1 MYDLTFIGEVS
12 MQKTACASFAD
23 SEEQILLDVASEPA
37 KMNCVDPNPEVK
49 YEIQDGP
56 VVTVGFSIQPKE
68 QNYSVNR
75 SGIGPNADPKFP
87 NIENGGRI
95 SYISKGWWT
104 SKLVVQYING
114 RNELEKH
121 EASES
126 SCPIEI
132 PENAKNIEVSFKVLR
147 FIGVWC
153 DIKKYDRFKKCWCK
167 PTEPHI
173 FKYKRSPIRTF
184 IIYGSLYYEAVMGV
198 KGSHEVGDM

>member
-75 SGIGPNADPKFP
+75 SGIGPNADP
-87 NIENGGRI
+87 
-95 SYISKGWWT
+95 
-104 SKLVVQYING
+104 KLVVQYING